1 MPVVVAIAGGSG
13 GLGRALVD
21 ALKADDRYE
30 PLILARNVCTSSLT
44 Y

>member
-1 MPVVVAIAGGSG
+1 MPAVIAVAGGSG

-30 PLILARNVCTSSLT
+30 PLILARTVCTFPPP
-44 Y
+44 